1 MKKRYYYICMLS
13 VLLLMLVLPT
23 KAASEAEFGKLV
35 KSYTLRTDG
44 SQEMR
49 VQKELTLFT
58 HAAMNG
64 LYGESFIIYN
74 PAYQELKIHESYTRQ
89 KDGSIVKTPDNA
101 FVEVLPSAA
110 ADAPAYNGLK
120 EMVVVHTGLELG
132 ATIYLDYSVIT
143 RPGYLPEL
151 DICESVEE
159 LSPIKEYV
167 LSLSV
172 PDNKPLHYEL
182 LNGKMTPVV
191 KTVAG
196 MKTVTWTLKNVQPR
210 PRMLEVSVSA
220 GNMQAVVAS
229 TYGSKANALK
239 VLKKQFPVADDK
251 VVAELAQK
259 LTADAK
265 TTDEKVHRLETYIR
279 SLGTCRLSLL
289 QTGYRLRPASEVIRS
304 AHGTIEEKSVLQA
317 ALQQAAG
324 IPTEVKAA
332 FLKATDEDAV
342 GLSALNGLFVEN
354 QAIADL
360 RDFYAIVNMDAHPV
374 QPAVKPH
381 AISRTDTLKI
391 TPEGGKVLAGGYRM
405 YTLPQASEGWAAY
418 EGRMTT
424 LNSQRPV
431 NLLLSYLPDETY
443 TCIVETTGGMVPV
456 ALPVVKK
463 IDNNIGTVEVAVK
476 KTGDKIEIFRSLK
489 LKKQLITP
497 TEYPI
502 YYRLMTEWMDTA
514 ATTLLF

>member
-35 KSYTLRTDG
+35 RSYTLRTDG

-182 LNGKMTPVV
+182 D
-191 KTVAG
+191 
-196 MKTVTWTLKNVQPR
+196 R
-210 PRMLEVSVSA
+210 R
-220 GNMQAVVAS
+220 
-229 TYGSKANALK
+229 
-239 VLKKQFPVADDK
+239 
-251 VVAELAQK
+251 
-259 LTADAK
+259 
-265 TTDEKVHRLETYIR
+265 
-279 SLGTCRLSLL
+279 
-289 QTGYRLRPASEVIRS
+289 
-304 AHGTIEEKSVLQA
+304 AHV
-317 ALQQAAG
+317 
-324 IPTEVKAA
+324 
-332 FLKATDEDAV
+332 
-342 GLSALNGLFVEN
+342 
-354 QAIADL
+354 
-360 RDFYAIVNMDAHPV
+360 
-374 QPAVKPH
+374 
-381 AISRTDTLKI
+381 
-391 TPEGGKVLAGGYRM
+391 
-405 YTLPQASEGWAAY
+405 
-418 EGRMTT
+418 
-424 LNSQRPV
+424 
-431 NLLLSYLPDETY
+431 
-443 TCIVETTGGMVPV
+443 
-456 ALPVVKK
+456 
-463 IDNNIGTVEVAVK
+463 
-476 KTGDKIEIFRSLK
+476 
-489 LKKQLITP
+489 
-497 TEYPI
+497 
-502 YYRLMTEWMDTA
+502 
-514 ATTLLF
+514 

>member
-1 MKKRYYYICMLS
+1 M
-13 VLLLMLVLPT
+13 
-23 KAASEAEFGKLV
+23 
-35 KSYTLRTDG
+35 
-44 SQEMR
+44 
-49 VQKELTLFT
+49 
-58 HAAMNG
+58 
-64 LYGESFIIYN
+64 
-74 PAYQELKIHESYTRQ
+74 
-89 KDGSIVKTPDNA
+89 
-101 FVEVLPSAA
+101 
-110 ADAPAYNGLK
+110 
-120 EMVVVHTGLELG
+120 
-132 ATIYLDYSVIT
+132 
-143 RPGYLPEL
+143 
-151 DICESVEE
+151 
-159 LSPIKEYV
+159 
-167 LSLSV
+167 
-172 PDNKPLHYEL
+172 
-182 LNGKMTPVV
+182 
-191 KTVAG
+191 
-196 MKTVTWTLKNVQPR
+196 
-210 PRMLEVSVSA
+210 
-220 GNMQAVVAS
+220 
-229 TYGSKANALK
+229 
-239 VLKKQFPVADDK
+239 
-251 VVAELAQK
+251 
-259 LTADAK
+259 
-265 TTDEKVHRLETYIR
+265 
-279 SLGTCRLSLL
+279 
-289 QTGYRLRPASEVIRS
+289 
-304 AHGTIEEKSVLQA
+304 LQA

-463 IDNNIGTVEVAVK
+463 IDNNIGTVEVTVK

-489 LKKQLITP
+489 LKNN
-497 TEYPI
+497 
-502 YYRLMTEWMDTA
+502 
-514 ATTLLF
+514 

>member
-1 MKKRYYYICMLS
+1 M
-13 VLLLMLVLPT
+13 
-23 KAASEAEFGKLV
+23 
-35 KSYTLRTDG
+35 
-44 SQEMR
+44 
-49 VQKELTLFT
+49 
-58 HAAMNG
+58 
-64 LYGESFIIYN
+64 
-74 PAYQELKIHESYTRQ
+74 
-89 KDGSIVKTPDNA
+89 
-101 FVEVLPSAA
+101 
-110 ADAPAYNGLK
+110 
-120 EMVVVHTGLELG
+120 
-132 ATIYLDYSVIT
+132 
-143 RPGYLPEL
+143 
-151 DICESVEE
+151 
-159 LSPIKEYV
+159 
-167 LSLSV
+167 
-172 PDNKPLHYEL
+172 
-182 LNGKMTPVV
+182 
-191 KTVAG
+191 
-196 MKTVTWTLKNVQPR
+196 
-210 PRMLEVSVSA
+210 
-220 GNMQAVVAS
+220 
-229 TYGSKANALK
+229 
-239 VLKKQFPVADDK
+239 
-251 VVAELAQK
+251 
-259 LTADAK
+259 
-265 TTDEKVHRLETYIR
+265 
-279 SLGTCRLSLL
+279 
-289 QTGYRLRPASEVIRS
+289 IRS
-304 AHGTIEEKSVLQA
+304 AYGTIEEKSVLQA

>member
-23 KAASEAEFGKLV
+23 KAASEAEFDKLV

-210 PRMLEVSVSA
+210 PRMLEVSVPA

-289 QTGYRLRPASEVIRS
+289 QTGYRLRRAAEVSRS
-304 AHGTIEEKSVLQA
+304 AYGAIEEKSVLQA

>member
-1 MKKRYYYICMLS
+1 M
-13 VLLLMLVLPT
+13 
-23 KAASEAEFGKLV
+23 
-35 KSYTLRTDG
+35 
-44 SQEMR
+44 
-49 VQKELTLFT
+49 
-58 HAAMNG
+58 
-64 LYGESFIIYN
+64 
-74 PAYQELKIHESYTRQ
+74 
-89 KDGSIVKTPDNA
+89 
-101 FVEVLPSAA
+101 
-110 ADAPAYNGLK
+110 
-120 EMVVVHTGLELG
+120 
-132 ATIYLDYSVIT
+132 
-143 RPGYLPEL
+143 
-151 DICESVEE
+151 
-159 LSPIKEYV
+159 
-167 LSLSV
+167 
-172 PDNKPLHYEL
+172 
-182 LNGKMTPVV
+182 
-191 KTVAG
+191 
-196 MKTVTWTLKNVQPR
+196 
-210 PRMLEVSVSA
+210 
-220 GNMQAVVAS
+220 
-229 TYGSKANALK
+229 
-239 VLKKQFPVADDK
+239 
-251 VVAELAQK
+251 
-259 LTADAK
+259 
-265 TTDEKVHRLETYIR
+265 
-279 SLGTCRLSLL
+279 
-289 QTGYRLRPASEVIRS
+289 IRS
-304 AHGTIEEKSVLQA
+304 AYGTIEEKSVLQA

-431 NLLLSYLPDETY
+431 NLLLSYLPDET
-443 TCIVETTGGMVPV
+443 
-456 ALPVVKK
+456 
-463 IDNNIGTVEVAVK
+463 
-476 KTGDKIEIFRSLK
+476 GDKIEIFRSLK